1 MAGPLHD
8 SRYSVEHAKR
18 RTRELE
24 SEIKVFNKTNPC
36 AQVMQ
41 RDPNTMEYVYKIKLV
56 NPLPAALSGI
66 AFDVV
71 TNLRSA
77 LDQAGFAVAV
87 AAGKKGK
94 DAHFPFGDTLAEVQ
108 SRAGRRSKDIPKEI
122 FDVMVSAKP
131 YKGGNDLLWALN
143 KLCNTNKHEIIIPMG
158 MASGGFVMASGT
170 PMKGPL
176 KISAPRWDSAKNEM
190 EYMRIGP
197 TLEANINCQ
206 FIFYIAIGK
215 IEIMEGQTALIVLN
229 ATAGEVERVL
239 MTIEGEARRI
249 GVFS

>member
-1 MAGPLHD
+1 MADPLHD

-18 RTRELE
+18 RIRELE
-24 SEIKVFNKTNPC
+24 GEITVFNKTNPC
-36 AQVMQ
+36 ARVLE
-41 RDPNTMEYVYKIKLV
+41 RDPNTAEYVHKIKLV
-56 NPLPAALSGI
+56 KHLPVALSGI
-66 AFDVV
+66 AFDAV

-108 SRAGRRSKDIPKEI
+108 SRAGRASKDIPKEI
-122 FDVMVSAKP
+122 FDAMVAAKP
-131 YKGGNDLLWALN
+131 HKGGNDLLWALN

-158 MASGGFVMASGT
+158 MDSGGFVMARG

-190 EYMRIGP
+190 EYLRTGP
-197 TLEANINCQ
+197 TTVADINYQ
-206 FIFYIAIGK
+206 FTCYVAIGK
-215 IEIMEGQTALIVLN
+215 IEIMEGQAALTVLN
-229 ATAGEVERVL
+229 AMAGEVERVL
-239 MTIEGEARRI
+239 MAIEAEARRV
-249 GVFS
+249 GLFS